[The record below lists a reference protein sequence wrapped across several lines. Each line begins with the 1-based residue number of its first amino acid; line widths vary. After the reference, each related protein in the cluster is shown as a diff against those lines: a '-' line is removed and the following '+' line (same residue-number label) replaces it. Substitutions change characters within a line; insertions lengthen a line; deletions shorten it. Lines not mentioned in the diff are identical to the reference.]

1 MSWSFAG
8 LWKKKSYILN
18 RNNMSIQTLIL
29 NVSLQKS
36 FIMTLQYY
44 FDHNMF
50 FNILKIENFLSI
62 DLSLLNFRQEN
73 DGFHLLESC

>member
-1 MSWSFAG
+1 
-8 LWKKKSYILN
+8 
-18 RNNMSIQTLIL
+18 MSIQTLIL

>member
-1 MSWSFAG
+1 
-8 LWKKKSYILN
+8 
-18 RNNMSIQTLIL
+18 MSIQTLIL

-44 FDHNMF
+44 FDDNMF

>member
-1 MSWSFAG
+1 
-8 LWKKKSYILN
+8 
-18 RNNMSIQTLIL
+18 
-29 NVSLQKS
+29 
-36 FIMTLQYY
+36 MTLQYY
-44 FDHNMF
+44 FDDNMF